1 MPSIFRKNTTGW
13 VEILSVF
20 RKNTTGWVEI
30 LNAYRKNTTDWVK
43 VFARS
48 QIPGIISFPKV
59 RNSSGDDINN
69 TTVIARVGD
78 TLTGYRGSWSNSPTA
93 YEDRWYFNQYASG
106 GNYGPFSPAQT
117 NTTLSTNL
125 SHDGYY
131 VVYQVRATNAS
142 GSSEYV
148 TSSNEARVV
157 KYAPVSLSISNL
169 NGSPVVGGTLTAGSQ
184 SSLWQNTT
192 SISGDTS
199 PDSYEYEWS
208 YSDGTILQFNS
219 SNSYLID
226 PDDLGKTIRVRVTG
240 TNTGG
245 SATSGYTTSGTVT
258 APYSFN
264 FGNILYVGSNG
275 YITLDQ
281 APPTPAIAALQAGN
295 GRTINIWNTD
305 LVNYRIQE
313 YSDSNNY
320 HLYFRAYMYQDPLV
334 RSSITALDYQIK
346 FYTGQPYCD
355 VYLVRKGS
363 SVPAYIND
371 PGYYSNGLFGT
382 SGFSGTF
389 VAGSVLRVY
398 FDGTTPANT
407 SAASWTAISDSVWK
421 SISTSDIDDSYV
433 AVTTSANQQASVLT
447 APSITSVSST
457 TENSP
462 VTAYFSGGSGP
473 YYQIYWTTGVA
484 PGSGATP
491 DAEGSSSP
499 LTDNTGPATTGY
511 TYYMYVRSV
520 SSLGETSAGPSSL
533 ASDWSSGFAFTV
545 SSANLTPPTITNVT
559 AGNSNSQPVVVY
571 FSGGSGP
578 YYQIWWWSNSYAP
591 PTGNSPDAYG
601 SSSPLTDSTGPGS
614 AGTYYA
620 FVRSVAV
627 NNGSATGG
635 SAVPSTTFSNWSSGF
650 SFTVTQAPIIPT
662 VSMNANTNIT
672 TSGATINWSSSNQSY
687 STVNGTNIGFANS
700 YTFSGLSSSTSY
712 SGTVTVYSS
721 TGNSASANYS
731 FTTNSSF
738 VTPSI
743 SLTTNPPAFARGGA
757 SNNIIGWAWNNAS
770 YSGSTSGNP
779 SYPWRIRSGS
789 SSGTIIASGT
799 RSYSSGFVSLGGN
812 SYNYRIGSEEG
823 DTPRTTASRWG
834 SYQAT
839 ILGTNGQTY
848 STSYSASV

>member
-20 RKNTTGWVEI
+20 RKNTTAWVEI
-30 LNAYRKNTTDWVK
+30 LNAYRKNTTAWVK

-117 NTTLSTNL
+117 NTTLATTL

-142 GSSEYV
+142 GSSDYV

-157 KYAPVSLSISNL
+157 KYSPVSLLPYTLS
-169 NGSPVVGGTLTAGSQ
+169 GSPVVGGTLTAQPQSGSWK
-184 SSLWQNTT
+184 STT

-226 PDDLGKTIRVRVTG
+226 SDDLGKTIRVRVTG

-245 SATSGYTTSGTVT
+245 SATSGYTSSGTVT
-258 APYSFN
+258 TPYSFS
-264 FGNILYVGSNG
+264 FGKILYVGSNG

-281 APPTPAIAALQAGN
+281 APSSAIAALPAGN
-295 GRTINIWNTD
+295 GRTVNIWNAD

-313 YSDSNNY
+313 YSDSSNY
-320 HLYFRAYMYQDPLV
+320 HLYFRAYMYNNPLV
-334 RSSITALDYQIK
+334 QSSVTALDYQIK

-363 SVPAYIND
+363 SVPAYINN

-382 SGFSGTF
+382 SGFSGIWG
-389 VAGSVLRVY
+389 AGSFLRVY
-398 FDGTTPANT
+398 FDGTTPAST
-407 SAASWTAISDSVWK
+407 SGISWTSIPDSAWK
-421 SISTSDIDDSYV
+421 SVSASNIDDGYV
-433 AVTTSANQQASVLT
+433 AVTTSANQQNVFASPT
-447 APSITSVSST
+447 PTSVTYSSGVFT
-457 TENSP
+457 INFTGGSGEFFQGWFQTDSGSIGNQPALTGTVDSAP
-462 VTAYFSGGSGP
+462 DTPQSGGSF
-473 YYQIYWTTGVA
+473 T
-484 PGSGATP
+484 
-491 DAEGSSSP
+491 SSP
-499 LTDNTGPATTGY
+499 LTRTLTAANGY
-511 TYYMYVRSV
+511 TYYWWVRS
-520 SSLGETSAGPSSL
+520 SLTATGTGT
-533 ASDWSSGFAFTV
+533 G
-545 SSANLTPPTITNVT
+545 NVT
-559 AGNSNSQPVVVY
+559 AWSGPVSVTIPNATMTTAPTYGSVTRTSNGFTASINNTPDPSGGTYAVVSNSNPNASTAITAAGAITVTGL
-571 FSGGSGP
+571 SAST
-578 YYQIWWWSNSYAP
+578 SNTVTVSYSKF
-591 PTGNSPDAYG
+591 GY
-601 SSSPLTDSTGPGS
+601 
-614 AGTYYA
+614 
-620 FVRSVAV
+620 
-627 NNGSATGG
+627 
-635 SAVPSTTFSNWSSGF
+635 TTVQ
-650 SFTVTQAPIIPT
+650 FTVT
-662 VSMNANTNIT
+662 
-672 TSGATINWSSSNQSY
+672 
-687 STVNGTNIGFANS
+687 GTALALVQ
-700 YTFSGLSSSTSY
+700 Y
-712 SGTVTVYSS
+712 TVTWDANGGSVSPTSTTVTAGSS
-721 TGNSASANYS
+721 VTTPTPTRSGFTFNNWRSPVSGDLIYTYGAGVTFTPTES
-731 FTTNSSF
+731 FTIYAIWTATF

-799 RSYSSGFVSLGGN
+799 RSYSSGSVSLGGN

-823 DTPRTTASRWG
+823 DTPRTTALRWG

>member
-30 LNAYRKNTTDWVK
+30 LNAYRKNTTAWVK

-78 TLTGYRGSWSNSPTA
+78 TLTGYRGSWSNSPTV

-117 NTTLSTNL
+117 NTTLATTL

-157 KYAPVSLSISNL
+157 KYSPVSLLPYTLS
-169 NGSPVVGGTLTAGSQ
+169 GSPVVGGTLTAQPQSGSWK
-184 SSLWQNTT
+184 STT

-208 YSDGTILQFNS
+208 YSDGTIIQFNS

-226 PDDLGKTIRVRVTG
+226 PDDLGKIIRVRVTG

-245 SATSGYTTSGTVT
+245 SATSGYTSSGTVT
-258 APYSFN
+258 TPYSFS
-264 FGNILYVGSNG
+264 FGKILYVGSNG

-281 APPTPAIAALQAGN
+281 APSSAVASLPAGN
-295 GRTINIWNTD
+295 GRTINIWNED

-313 YSDSNNY
+313 YSDSSNY
-320 HLYFRAYMYQDPLV
+320 HLYFRAYMYQNPLV

-363 SVPAYIND
+363 SVPAYINN

-398 FDGTTPANT
+398 FDGTTPAST
-407 SAASWTAISDSVWK
+407 SGISWTSIPDSVWK

-433 AVTTSANQQASVLT
+433 AVTTSANQQNVFASPT
-447 APSITSVSST
+447 PTSVTYSSGVFTINFTGGSGEFFQGWYQTDSLAIGTQPALVGT
-457 TENSP
+457 TASTP
-462 VTAYFSGGSGP
+462 DTPISGGSF
-473 YYQIYWTTGVA
+473 T
-484 PGSGATP
+484 
-491 DAEGSSSP
+491 SSP
-499 LTDNTGPATTGY
+499 LTKTQAAAPGY
-511 TYYMYVRSV
+511 TYYWWVRS
-520 SSLGETSAGPSSL
+520 SLTATGTGAGNVTDWAGPVSVKIPDETMTTAPTYGSVTRTSNGFT
-533 ASDWSSGFAFTV
+533 ASINNTPDPSGGPYAVV
-545 SSANLTPPTITNVT
+545 S
-559 AGNSNSQPVVVY
+559 NSNSNASTAITAAGAITVTGLSASTSNTVTVSYSKFGYTTVQFTVTGTASAAVQYTVTWDANGGTGGGSTGP
-571 FSGGSGP
+571 FNSGSSHTAPTPTRSGFTFSTWRNPASGGDPVFVAAGGSYTP
-578 YYQIWWWSNSYAP
+578 TANITFYAIWTAIVVSANISQIVL
-591 PTGNSPDAYG
+591 TGSG
-601 SSSPLTDSTGPGS
+601 SSSGVKMTATW
-614 AGTYYA
+614 T
-620 FVRSVAV
+620 
-627 NNGSATGG
+627 ATGTASVDYIVYRSLSNVTG
-635 SAVPSTTFSNWSSGF
+635 SSVDTL
-650 SFTVTQAPIIPT
+650 
-662 VSMNANTNIT
+662 IT
-672 TSGATINWSSSNQSY
+672 
-687 STVNGTNIGFANS
+687 
-700 YTFSGLSSSTSY
+700 
-712 SGTVTVYSS
+712 
-721 TGNSASANYS
+721 
-731 FTTNSSF
+731 
-738 VTPSI
+738 
-743 SLTTNPPAFARGGA
+743 
-757 SNNIIGWAWNNAS
+757 
-770 YSGSTSGNP
+770 SGSTSGSTITTSQPTTGLNYYYRFLITP
-779 SYPWRIRSGS
+779 KN
-789 SSGTIIASGT
+789 SSGTAGT
-799 RSYSSGFVSLGGN
+799 QRVAGDKRNTATVSPTT
-812 SYNYRIGSEEG
+812 YNFS
-823 DTPRTTASRWG
+823 
-834 SYQAT
+834 
-839 ILGTNGQTY
+839 
-848 STSYSASV
+848 

>member
-1 MPSIFRKNTTGW
+1 MPSIFRKNTNGW

-20 RKNTTGWVEI
+20 RKNTNGWVEI
-30 LNAYRKNTTDWVK
+30 LNAYRKNTTAWVK

-59 RNSSGDDINN
+59 RNSSGNDINN

-78 TLTGYRGSWSNSPTA
+78 TLTGYRGSWSNSPTV
-93 YEDRWYFNQYASG
+93 YEDRWYFSQYAGG

-131 VVYQVRATNAS
+131 IVYQVRATNSS
-142 GSSEYV
+142 GSSDYV

-157 KYAPVSLSISNL
+157 KYSPVSLLPYTLS
-169 NGSPVVGGTLTAGSQ
+169 GSPVVGVTLTAQPQIGSWK
-184 SSLWQNTT
+184 STT

-199 PDSYEYEWS
+199 PNSYEYEWS

-226 PDDLGKTIRVRVTG
+226 SDDLGKIIRVRVTG

-245 SATSGYTTSGTVT
+245 SATSGYTSSGTVT
-258 APYSFN
+258 TPYSFN

-275 YITLDQ
+275 YIGLDNGG
-281 APPTPAIAALQAGN
+281 TVAGTAGS
-295 GRTINIWNTD
+295 GRNINIWNED

-313 YSDSNNY
+313 YSDSSNY
-320 HLYFRAYMYQDPLV
+320 HLYFRSYAYQSPLL

-363 SVPAYIND
+363 SVPTYID
-371 PGYYSNGLFGT
+371 SPGYYSNGLNGFAGIIGPFGWA
-382 SGFSGTF
+382 
-389 VAGSVLRVY
+389 AGSVLRVY
-398 FDGTTPANT
+398 FDGTLAST

-421 SISTSDIDDSYV
+421 NVSSSDIDDSYV
-433 AVTTSANQQASVLT
+433 SVTTAPNQQASVLT

-457 TENSP
+457 NESAP

-473 YYQIYWTTGVA
+473 YYQIYWTTGAA
-484 PGSGATP
+484 PGAGATP
-491 DAEGSSSP
+491 DQEGSSSP
-499 LTDNTGPATTGY
+499 LTDSTGPATTGY

-533 ASDWSSGFAFTV
+533 ASAWSAGYAFTV
-545 SSANLTPPTITNVT
+545 SSSNLTAPTISSVNS
-559 AGNSNSQPVVVY
+559 GNSNAEPVVVY

-601 SSSPLTDSTGPGS
+601 SSSPLTDSSGPGS

-635 SAVPSTTFSNWSSGF
+635 STVPSPTFSNWSSGF
-650 SFTVTQAPIIPT
+650 AFTVTQAPIVPT
-662 VSMNANTNIT
+662 VSMNANSGIS
-672 TSGATINWSSSNQSY
+672 TSGATINWSSTNQSY
-687 STVNGTNIGFANS
+687 AYVNSTYVGNVNS
-700 YTFSGLSSSTSY
+700 YTFTGLSAGTAY

-721 TGNSASANYS
+721 TNTAASASYS
-731 FTTNSSF
+731 FTTSAATPTPVLSSF
-738 VTPSI
+738 AMRNGGGTTASPNSPRISVTI
-743 SLTTNPPAFARGGA
+743 TTTNAASVVYTIYTSASLPIGATVAASGTVNTAGSVTVTSNTGAF
-757 SNNIIGWAWNNAS
+757 NNYYEIYATP
-770 YSGSTSGNP
+770 YSGS
-779 SYPWRIRSGS
+779 
-789 SSGTIIASGT
+789 SGTGIAGT
-799 RSYSSGFVSLGGN
+799 MKYGGTKRN
-812 SYNYRIGSEEG
+812 
-823 DTPRTTASRWG
+823 TTTA
-834 SYQAT
+834 T
-839 ILGTNGQTY
+839 TTTY
-848 STSYSASV
+848 NV

>member
-226 PDDLGKTIRVRVTG
+226 SDDLGKTIRVRVTG

-320 HLYFRAYMYQDPLV
+320 HLYVRAYMYNNPLV
-334 RSSITALDYQIK
+334 QSSVTALDYQIK
-346 FYTGQPYCD
+346 FYTGQTYCD

-363 SVPAYIND
+363 DVPASIND
-371 PGYYSNGLFGT
+371 PGYYANGLFQT
-382 SGFSGTF
+382 PGFSGIWG
-389 VAGSVLRVY
+389 AGSFLRVY
-398 FDGTTPANT
+398 FDGTIAST
-407 SAASWTAISDSVWK
+407 SGISWTNIPDSVWK
-421 SISTSDIDDSYV
+421 SVSASNIDDGYV
-433 AVTTSANQQASVLT
+433 AVTTSANQQNVFASPT
-447 APSITSVSST
+447 PTSVTYSSGVFTINFTGGSGEFFQGWYQTDSLAIGTQPALTGT
-457 TENSP
+457 TASTP
-462 VTAYFSGGSGP
+462 DTPISGGSF
-473 YYQIYWTTGVA
+473 T
-484 PGSGATP
+484 
-491 DAEGSSSP
+491 SSP
-499 LTDNTGPATTGY
+499 LTKTQAAAPGY
-511 TYYMYVRSV
+511 TYYWWVRS
-520 SSLGETSAGPSSL
+520 SLTATGTGAGNVTDWAGPVSITIPNATMTTAPTYGSVTRTSNGFT
-533 ASDWSSGFAFTV
+533 ASINNTPDPSGGTYAVVSNSNPNASTAITAAGAITVTGLSASASNTVTV
-545 SSANLTPPTITNVT
+545 SYSKF
-559 AGNSNSQPVVVY
+559 GY
-571 FSGGSGP
+571 
-578 YYQIWWWSNSYAP
+578 
-591 PTGNSPDAYG
+591 
-601 SSSPLTDSTGPGS
+601 
-614 AGTYYA
+614 
-620 FVRSVAV
+620 
-627 NNGSATGG
+627 
-635 SAVPSTTFSNWSSGF
+635 TTVQ
-650 SFTVTQAPIIPT
+650 FTVTGTASAPVQYTIT
-662 VSMNANTNIT
+662 WNANGGSVSPSSNTVNAGSSVT
-672 TSGATINWSSSNQSY
+672 APTPTRSGFTFNNWRNPPSGDLMYSYGAGATF
-687 STVNGTNIGFANS
+687 TPTE
-700 YTFSGLSSSTSY
+700 
-712 SGTVTVYSS
+712 
-721 TGNSASANYS
+721 S
-731 FTTNSSF
+731 FTLTAIWTAIV
-738 VTPSI
+738 VTANI
-743 SLTTNPPAFARGGA
+743 SQIVMTP
-757 SNNIIGWAWNNAS
+757 
-770 YSGSTSGNP
+770 
-779 SYPWRIRSGS
+779 SGS
-789 SSGTIIASGT
+789 SSGVKMTATWTGTGISSVSYDVYRSSSTASGAAIDT
-799 RSYSSGFVSLGGN
+799 YVTSGTTTGSTITTSQPPTGL
-812 SYNYRIGSEEG
+812 NYGYQFYL
-823 DTPRTTASRWG
+823 TPRNSAGTAGTTRVTGVKRNTVSGGAS
-834 SYQAT
+834 
-839 ILGTNGQTY
+839 TY
-848 STSYSASV
+848 SF